1 MFFKQYV
8 KNSATVH
15 DYLNLQFAITE
26 LSDYITKRKNEYNFQ
41 LSQSL
46 NKPAASAKTYWTILR
61 TFYSG
66 KKIPLILPLVIKDQL
81 KADFREKASFFSLYF
96 AKQCTPIKNDSFIP
110 AETNCLSDVT
120 ILAVDFEDQDIV
132 KIIRALDNIS
142 THMIKICDSSIVK
155 NGFAILESIIFC
167 KSLNSQNLSDN
178 WKISNIIP
186 AHKKGNKQ
194 LIQNYRHMS
203 LLPINNKIFERL
215 IFSSLYKFVEESSLF
230 CSNQSG
236 FGKTDPCANQ
246 FLSIVHEIYE
256 SFNNFPSLETHS
268 EVLDMSKAFDTVWHE
283 GLIYK
288 LRTIGI
294 SKNLLTLFQS
304 FWIIDI
310 KESYLMVKIPIG
322 N

>member
-1 MFFKQYV
+1 
-8 KNSATVH
+8 
-15 DYLNLQFAITE
+15 
-26 LSDYITKRKNEYNFQ
+26 
-41 LSQSL
+41 
-46 NKPAASAKTYWTILR
+46 
-61 TFYSG
+61 
-66 KKIPLILPLVIKDQL
+66 
-81 KADFREKASFFSLYF
+81 
-96 AKQCTPIKNDSFIP
+96 
-110 AETNCLSDVT
+110 
-120 ILAVDFEDQDIV
+120 
-132 KIIRALDNIS
+132 
-142 THMIKICDSSIVK
+142 MIKICDSSIVK
-155 NGFAILESIIFC
+155 NGFTILESIIFC